1 MRQGPEALVLR
12 RPASGFALPLAVFAL
27 AVVGALVGAAFWLG
41 VAERR
46 AGSAVMALP
55 RALGEAERAMH
66 DRLVSW
72 PSGLNTLPVG
82 SEASDT
88 AFWSEGGVRSV
99 TTVRRLGPA
108 TFLVTGVGH
117 SENRAA
123 RQTASRLV
131 RLEMPDLPAREP
143 LVAAGPVALG
153 PHARVDP
160 AEAASESACASG
172 GRSGVAEE
180 ATAGRHYED
189 VSVWASRAN
198 HVLPPGT
205 YSLIGPS
212 SSDGDCRTSDSRN
225 WGDPRAPISAC
236 GAYRPVIFV
245 IGDVTLAGGIGQ
257 GVLAVDGNLTVT
269 GGFEFHGLVLVTGR
283 LVADRAGVHIVG
295 AVQVGDPQRGQVE
308 LHGRS
313 RVLHSP
319 CALLRAVAPW
329 SRAVPLRRRSWLSVP
344 E

>member
-1 MRQGPEALVLR
+1 MPLGAEALVVR
-12 RPASGFALPLAVFAL
+12 RPAFGFALPLAVLAL
-27 AVVGALVGAAFWLG
+27 AVVGALVGAGFWLG

-55 RALGEAERAMH
+55 RALGEAERVMH
-66 DRLVSW
+66 DRLASW
-72 PSGLNTLPVG
+72 PSRLNTLLVG
-82 SEASDT
+82 FETSDT
-88 AFWSEGGVRSV
+88 AFWGSQGEVRSV
-99 TTVRRLGPA
+99 TTVRRLGPS
-108 TFLVTGVGH
+108 TFLVTGVGQ
-117 SENRAA
+117 SENLAA

-131 RLEMPDLPAREP
+131 RLEMPGLPAREP

-153 PHARVDP
+153 PHARVNP
-160 AEAASESACASG
+160 AEASESACASG
-172 GRSGVAEE
+172 GRSGVSQE
-180 ATAGRHYED
+180 ATPGPHYED

-212 SSDGDCRTSDSRN
+212 SSGGDCRTSDSRN
-225 WGDPRAPISAC
+225 WGDPRAPLSLC

-245 IGDVTLAGGIGQ
+245 VGDLTLAGGIGQ

-283 LVADRAGVHIVG
+283 LVADGAGVRIVG

-313 RVLHSP
+313 QVIHSP